1 MQNPSC
7 IRFRGAFCNT
17 RGCRRGLK
25 VASRLFGKPLTF
37 QPQGKKEG
45 SRGINATSHI
55 VHNLLDISTNFLLIQ
70 KKHVLSPFFVVTF
83 CLSIK
88 TTLCILYP
96 TLYPFE
102 QHLKVRVSPSLPLV
116 FGSMLLLWSFLFERR
131 WFLVGF
137 FSGMQGYPKML
148 TISGL
153 FNI

>member
-45 SRGINATSHI
+45 SQGINATSHI
-55 VHNLLDISTNFLLIQ
+55 VHNLLDICTNFLLIQ
-70 KKHVLSPFFVVTF
+70 KKHVLSPFLVVTF

-102 QHLKVRVSPSLPLV
+102 QHLCVLFCSKESFHHYLQCLDQCC
-116 FGSMLLLWSFLFERR
+116 FCGLFCLKEDGFWLGSFLVCKDIQRC
-131 WFLVGF
+131 
-137 FSGMQGYPKML
+137 
-148 TISGL
+148 
-153 FNI
+153 